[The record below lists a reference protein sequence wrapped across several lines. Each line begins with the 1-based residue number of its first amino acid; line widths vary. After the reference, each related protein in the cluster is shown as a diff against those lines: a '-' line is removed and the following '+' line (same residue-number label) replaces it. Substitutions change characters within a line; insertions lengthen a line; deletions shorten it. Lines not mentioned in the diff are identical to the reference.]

1 MAAAGGIQRLSR
13 YIGSVV
19 AQEMM
24 LTGRRISE
32 TEALNMGIVNAV
44 TPDKKLIETALS
56 KAQEIA
62 SVSPSA
68 VKATKRVLNDL
79 AKRENLPAS
88 LEFSREVLAD
98 LLQTEDL
105 REGVAAFVEKRAPKW
120 VNK

>member
-1 MAAAGGIQRLSR
+1 MAAASGIQRLSR
-13 YIGSVV
+13 YIGRV
-19 AQEMM
+19 AAHEMM
-24 LTGRRISE
+24 LTGRRISAA
-32 TEALNMGIVNAV
+32 EALNMGIVNTV
-44 TPDKKLIETALS
+44 TSDKELLDTALN

-105 REGVAAFVEKRAPKW
+105 REGVEAFVEKRAPKW

>member
-1 MAAAGGIQRLSR
+1 M
-13 YIGSVV
+13 
-19 AQEMM
+19 
-24 LTGRRISE
+24 
-32 TEALNMGIVNAV
+32 
-44 TPDKKLIETALS
+44 
-56 KAQEIA
+56 
-62 SVSPSA
+62 
-68 VKATKRVLNDL
+68 KATKRVLNDL

>member
-1 MAAAGGIQRLSR
+1 
-13 YIGSVV
+13 
-19 AQEMM
+19 M
-24 LTGRRISE
+24 LTGRRISAA
-32 TEALNMGIVNAV
+32 EALNMGIVNAV
-44 TPDKKLIETALS
+44 TSDKELLDTALN

-105 REGVAAFVEKRAPKW
+105 REGVEAFVEKRAPKW